1 MAERTFCTTQ
11 LMNNCSL
18 LFPGKSPT
26 MITVNDHGTR
36 RMFIVSATTGKS
48 LLEFK
53 GTWSRDFNN
62 FLEHTED
69 LLASQVDAIRDGKAP
84 IIAQQEVGLKS
95 EIEKLKNAVE
105 ALQKNYTAEVAGL
118 KKELEGW
125 KNEVEC
131 RKREAETWKSENEVL
146 RRDLAHQTG
155 GFGCAMH
162 TCPALYRHSQT
173 AGSQWSDDDGTGVA
187 PTPSSTSEVGQ
198 GNGVWS
204 C

>member
-1 MAERTFCTTQ
+1 
-11 LMNNCSL
+11 
-18 LFPGKSPT
+18 

-36 RMFIVSATTGKS
+36 RMFIVSATTGKL

-53 GTWSRDFNN
+53 GTWSRDFSN

-69 LLASQVDAIRDGKAP
+69 LLASQVGAIRGGKAP
-84 IIAQQEVGLKS
+84 IIAQQKVGLKN

-105 ALQKNYTAEVAGL
+105 ALQKNYMAEVAGL

-131 RKREAETWKSENEVL
+131 RKREAERWKSENEVL
-146 RRDLAHQTG
+146 RRDLTHQTG
-155 GFGCAMH
+155 GFGCPIH

-173 AGSQWSDDDGTGVA
+173 AESQWSDDDGTGVA
-187 PTPSSTSEVGQ
+187 PTPSSISEVGQ
-198 GNGVWS
+198 GNGGRAR
-204 C
+204 